1 MKHIC
6 FVLKWAL
13 LTICLYITST
23 ASVNAQ
29 GGIVPPSGTIQVGCP
44 YAFTTTTNGTF
55 YSWHFGVG
63 ATPDSIS
70 GATMQAVTNVYF
82 TTPGQHTV
90 YVYVTTTCCGTV
102 VDSVTLTVF
111 PSPYNISLTAS
122 PVSACNGDTITF
134 TANPASYLVYV
145 FTVNG
150 SVVQN
155 GVSNSYSSATL
166 SLGDSVMVTA
176 LQGTCF
182 TNQSTAVF
190 PILFPPPTL
199 TLISS
204 DTDSTICEGESVLFV
219 ATPIGYTNYEFFDG
233 TTSVQSG
240 PNITYTTTTLQAGNS
255 ITVVASNMGCTGPPS
270 NACVTT
276 VNTTPVITL
285 TSSDED
291 NILCGGS
298 QSVIFTASPSGY
310 ANYDFLDNGNNV
322 QSGSNNTYTVTPT
335 ANMSLEV
342 IATTANG
349 CIGPTSNTIVTQVNP
364 IPTVTLTSSD
374 ADSTVCQNV
383 PVTFTATPSGYANYQ
398 FFNAGA
404 TAQNG
409 TSNTYTTT
417 LLSGNSITVVAT
429 DLGCS
434 GIETTPIITTVIPAD
449 PVDAGND
456 LSACINQTVITLTPV
471 TPANGTWEGT
481 GTTGAGVFNPATAG
495 AGSFPLVY
503 LYTNS
508 SGCTG
513 YDTILATVHSL
524 PVITTTPAAP
534 ALCEGNPISV
544 TANGAT
550 TYTWSPAGGLSST
563 SGATVTAIPSAT
575 TTYTITGT
583 SNSCSDSITVTV
595 TVNPVPSVS
604 ITGTTSINACESTV
618 LTAELDSVMS
628 GTYSWSPPINLSCT
642 DCQATTASP
651 LSEQTYTVTFTS
663 ANGCS
668 ASASTT
674 IQIVS
679 IFNYFMPNAFTPNAD
694 GINDTLHVHG
704 KGISSVNLQLFDRVG
719 EKVFETTSIQQGWD
733 GTYKGIPMNNGTYI
747 YILNI
752 EYCNGERIKEQGNVT
767 LAK

>member
-6 FVLKWAL
+6 FVLKSVL
-13 LTICLYITST
+13 LTLCLYIAST
-23 ASVNAQ
+23 ETLVAQ
-29 GGIVPPSGTIQVGCP
+29 GSIIPPSGTIQVGCP

-55 YSWHFGVG
+55 YNWHFGAN

-82 TTPGQHTV
+82 TAPGQHTV
-90 YVYVTTTCCGTV
+90 YVHVTTNCCGIV
-102 VDSVTLTVF
+102 VDSVTFTVF
-111 PSPYNISLTAS
+111 SSPYNISLTAS

-134 TANPASYLVYV
+134 TANPTNYLVYV

-182 TNQSTAVF
+182 TNPSTAVF

-204 DTDSTICEGESVLFV
+204 DTDSTICEGESVLFI

-240 PNITYTTTTLQAGNS
+240 PSITYTSTTLQSGNS
-255 ITVVASNMGCTGPPS
+255 ITAVASNMGCIGPPS

-276 VNTTPVITL
+276 VNTTPIITL

-298 QSVIFTASPSGY
+298 QSVVFTASPAGY
-310 ANYDFLDNGNNV
+310 ANYDFLDNGSNV
-322 QSGSNNTYTVTPT
+322 QSGSSNTYTLTPT

-342 IATTANG
+342 IASTADG
-349 CIGPTSNTIVTQVNP
+349 CIGPTSNAVVTQVNP
-364 IPTVTLTSSD
+364 IPVVTLTSSD
-374 ADSTVCQNV
+374 TDNTICQNV
-383 PVTFTATPSGYANYQ
+383 PVTFTAGPSGYDNYQ

-404 TAQNG
+404 TVQNG
-409 TSNTYTTT
+409 TGDTYTTT
-417 LLSGNSITVVAT
+417 LTSGNSITVIAT
-429 DLGCS
+429 DSGCES
-434 GIETTPIITTVIPAD
+434 SETTPIATTVIPAD

-456 LSACINQTVITLTPV
+456 ISACVNQTAITLTPV
-471 TPANGTWEGT
+471 TPTNGTWEGT
-481 GTTGAGVFNPATAG
+481 GTTSAGIFNPVTAG
-495 AGSFPLVY
+495 AGSVPLVY

-508 SGCTG
+508 NGCTG
-513 YDTILATVHSL
+513 YDTITATVYAL
-524 PVITTTPAAP
+524 PVIATTPAAP
-534 ALCEGNPISV
+534 ALCAGNPMSV
-544 TANGAT
+544 TATGAT
-550 TYTWSPAGGLSST
+550 TYNWSPATGLSST
-563 SGATVTAIPSAT
+563 SGATVTANPSTT

-583 SNSCSDSITVTV
+583 SNNCSDSIALTVA
-595 TVNPVPSVS
+595 VNPVPNVS
-604 ITGTTSINACESTV
+604 ISGTTAINACESTV
-618 LTAELDSVMS
+618 LTAELDSAMS
-628 GTYSWSPPINLSCT
+628 GTYNWSPPFNLSCT
-642 DCQATTASP
+642 DCQTTMASP

-668 ASASTT
+668 NSASAT

-679 IFNYFMPNAFTPNAD
+679 IFNYFMPNAFSPNAD
-694 GINDTLHVHG
+694 GINDTLHIHG
-704 KGISSVNLQLFDRVG
+704 KGISTVNLKLFDRVG

-733 GTYKGIPMNNGTYI
+733 GSYKGIPMNNGTYI
-747 YILNI
+747 YILDI
-752 EYCNGERIKEQGNVT
+752 EYCNGERIKEQGNIT